1 MTESKEKT
9 SKKGPTLIGRYEK
22 VISTLIKYGFADII
36 AHPPFNRFI
45 PDSRK
50 FIPRREGKA
59 VTDFT
64 RFERMRMVCEDL
76 GTTFIKFAQ
85 IASNRPDL
93 LPEGLLSELS
103 NLQDHAPMV
112 PAEEIQAVFIR
123 EFHDLPENLF
133 AEFDYAPVA
142 SASMAQ
148 VHRAVLKT
156 GEEVALKILRP
167 GIGEVIDQDIH
178 ILKQLV
184 SLLESHFPEYGS
196 FQPGELVKMFETS
209 IRKELHLKYEANNLI
224 RFRHNFRE
232 NPNIHIP
239 AYFPAFS
246 TDRILCMEFIRGI
259 KITDL
264 VSLDGIGM
272 TGPIIAI
279 KGINLYFEQVFEH
292 GFFHADSHPGNIFI
306 LNDQRICFVDYGMMG
321 TVLDS
326 DKYLL
331 ANLLIAIADK
341 DIRGLKH
348 ALLRFGKIEKLEE
361 AVDKEMEY
369 DLEEFLT
376 EYSGISLE
384 DIEGME
390 VMNGVNRLF
399 FHYKV
404 RVPSNLLLLLKA
416 LVMIEGV
423 GLQLDPKYNIIE
435 NITPFVRRL
444 LAKKYSPAR
453 MGRNIA
459 RAAGDMIRLAGSLPE
474 DLMEVMHKIRQ
485 GRLHIEFE
493 HTGLDPLYAEMDRVS
508 NRLAF
513 SIVVASLILGSALL
527 VIAHIPPYIYNIS
540 ALGFIGFVVSG
551 LLALRLAWAI
561 LKHGNL

>member
-1 MTESKEKT
+1 
-9 SKKGPTLIGRYEK
+9 
-22 VISTLIKYGFADII
+22 
-36 AHPPFNRFI
+36 
-45 PDSRK
+45 
-50 FIPRREGKA
+50 
-59 VTDFT
+59 
-64 RFERMRMVCEDL
+64 
-76 GTTFIKFAQ
+76 
-85 IASNRPDL
+85 
-93 LPEGLLSELS
+93 
-103 NLQDHAPMV
+103 
-112 PAEEIQAVFIR
+112 
-123 EFHDLPENLF
+123 
-133 AEFDYAPVA
+133 
-142 SASMAQ
+142 
-148 VHRAVLKT
+148 
-156 GEEVALKILRP
+156 
-167 GIGEVIDQDIH
+167 
-178 ILKQLV
+178 
-184 SLLESHFPEYGS
+184 
-196 FQPGELVKMFETS
+196 
-209 IRKELHLKYEANNLI
+209 
-224 RFRHNFRE
+224 
-232 NPNIHIP
+232 
-239 AYFPAFS
+239 
-246 TDRILCMEFIRGI
+246 MEFIRGI

-272 TGPIIAI
+272 TGPHIAI

-292 GFFHADSHPGNIFI
+292 GFFHADPHPGNIFI

-404 RVPSNLLLLLKA
+404 RVPANLLLLLKA

-474 DLMEVMHKIRQ
+474 DLMEVMHKVRQ

-551 LLALRLAWAI
+551 LLAIRLAWAI

>member
-184 SLLESHFPEYGS
+184 SLLESHFPEYAS
-196 FQPGELVKMFETS
+196 FQPSELVKMFETS
-209 IRKELHLKYEANNLI
+209 IRKELHLKYEANNLV
-224 RFRHNFRE
+224 RFRHNFRD

-239 AYFPAFS
+239 AYFPTFS

-272 TGPIIAI
+272 TGPHIAI

-292 GFFHADSHPGNIFI
+292 GFFHADPHPGNIFI

-404 RVPSNLLLLLKA
+404 RVPANLLLLLKA

-474 DLMEVMHKIRQ
+474 DLMEVMHKVRQ

-551 LLALRLAWAI
+551 LLAIRLAWAI